1 MHGLLLLVLLLLLDG
16 RHRAL
21 LDGMGWYWRVND
33 GRVSLGCRRDVQ
45 HAKIISSKGIAKRTM
60 NGRL

>member
-1 MHGLLLLVLLLLLDG
+1 MHGLLLLVLLDG
-16 RHRAL
+16 RHRL

-33 GRVSLGCRRDVQ
+33 GRVSLGCSRRRDVQ
-45 HAKIISSKGIAKRTM
+45 HAKVISSKGIAKSSM